1 MRVAIADDSP
11 HLRAGLRALVASVG
25 AQVVAVVGRGHDLVD
40 VVTDAPVTEP
50 VDVALVDM
58 RMPPTLTDEGL
69 RAARQIK
76 ALRPA
81 TAVLVF
87 SADDEAPY
95 AADLLRD
102 SPCGVGYVL
111 KSTITDRDQ
120 LRSVLTR
127 LSAGEVVVDNDV
139 ARQLLSRPGV
149 APALAVLDDRQR
161 AALVLAVQGKAV
173 SEPVLAGLRDTLGF
187 PPALGGTA
195 GPVAA
200 ELIAW
205 LLAPA

>member
-102 SPCGVGYVL
+102 SPGGVGYVL
-111 KSTITDRDQ
+111 KSTITNRDQ

-139 ARQLLSRPGV
+139 ARQLLSRPGA

-187 PPALGGTA
+187 PLGLGGTA